1 MYKVFFNDSFI
12 GFSKEEED
20 TSSLKSYVKPYQG
33 LYQIQNWLTDAE
45 KYLKPENT
53 ILLHPKPDLVWQ
65 EFKLLFNVLE
75 AAGGLVMNKK
85 NEFLFIYKKGK
96 WDLPKG
102 KIDKGEKPCDTAVRE
117 VCEETGL
124 TSIKI
129 IRDLVD
135 TYHIYRHK
143 DKLVLKKTYW
153 FLIKN
158 KGSDDLTIQ
167 KEENIETASW
177 FDINKLTPIL
187 GNSYGSINDVFKI
200 YKLQEN
206 Q

>member
-1 MYKVFFNDSFI
+1 MYKVFFNESFI
-12 GFSKEEED
+12 GFSNKEED
-20 TSSLKSYVKPYQG
+20 ASSLKSFIKPYQG
-33 LYQIQNWLTDAE
+33 LSQIQNWLTDAE
-45 KYLKPENT
+45 KFLKPENT

-65 EFKLLFNVLE
+65 EFKLLFKVIE
-75 AAGGLVMNKK
+75 AAGGLVMNQN

-102 KIDKGEKPCDTAVRE
+102 KMDKGEKPCDTAIRE

-158 KGSDDLTIQ
+158 MGSDDLTIQ
-167 KEENIETASW
+167 KEENIEKACW
-177 FDINKLTPIL
+177 LGINKLSDVL
-187 GNSYGSINDVFKI
+187 DNSYGSIIDVFNI
-200 YKLQEN
+200 YKLQEK
-206 Q
+206 